1 MSIMTSL
8 FNVLA
13 LLYIGRAVQL
23 SAQIIRDWAEV
34 RQEPLTRGKQRLA
47 EQAAFFIGVPPSVLI
62 HELAHA
68 VAIWLFGGQVVEF
81 GYRVFWGYVVPAGTF
96 TAIQD
101 WIIALAGTL
110 GSLGF
115 GAAIW
120 LSLRHNPS
128 RTLQYFGKRAFRFQI
143 YFSLLYYPIFSL
155 FLPIG
160 DWRVIYDFRATPL
173 LSGVFLV
180 VHLSALL
187 WFWRADRRGWFEMPA
202 FETLA
207 DQRAYEATR
216 RASALGDEPAQLRLI
231 DDLRR
236 GGAPHQA
243 RAALGDFLQAHPE
256 SAAARL
262 QLAALLADGRGSI
275 GKDSFEAARQ
285 ALRLG
290 LDNPNQAGYAHQL
303 TASYFLERGDG
314 PAAEA
319 ELDQALAHADMLHPS
334 LRADCHA
341 QRSQAYRRQERYAE
355 AYGELQTALELAR
368 SAGNTAAVARYTAD
382 LQVIAQNARGVWQP
396 PPVPEQQPAHLP
408 PGSG

>member
-1 MSIMTSL
+1 MKATGLLMSIMTIL
-8 FNVLA
+8 FNILA

-23 SAQIIRDWAEV
+23 SVQIIRDWGTV

-47 EQAAFFIGVPPSVLI
+47 EQAAFFIGVPPSVFI

-68 VAIWLFGGQVVEF
+68 LAIWLFGGQVVEF

-96 TAIQD
+96 TAVQD

-120 LSLRHNPS
+120 LALRHNPS

-173 LSGVFLV
+173 LSGAFLV
-180 VHLSALL
+180 VHLAALL
-187 WFWRADRRGWFEMPA
+187 WFWRVDRRGWFEMPA

-207 DQRAYEATR
+207 DQQAYESSR
-216 RASALGDEPAQLRLI
+216 SAVARGDEAARLRAI

-236 GGAPHQA
+236 GGARQQA
-243 RAALGDFLQAHPE
+243 RAALTDFIQHHPD
-256 SAAARL
+256 SAAAQL
-262 QLAALLADGRGSI
+262 QQAALLAEGHNAI
-275 GKDSFEAARQ
+275 GKDTFEAASR
-285 ALRLG
+285 ALTLG
-290 LDNPNQAGYAHQL
+290 LDDPNHVAFARELRATY
-303 TASYFLERGDG
+303 YLERGDG

-319 ELDQALAHADMLHPS
+319 ELDHALAAGDFLQPS
-334 LRADCHA
+334 LRADLHA
-341 QRSQAYRRQERYAE
+341 LRSQAYRRQGRYAE
-355 AYGELQTALELAR
+355 AFAELQIAIGLANE
-368 SAGNTAAVARYTAD
+368 AGNAPAAARYAAE
-382 LQVIAQNARGVWQP
+382 LRVIEQNARGLWRP
-396 PPVPEQQPAHLP
+396 PPAEKKQTI
-408 PGSG
+408 